1 MTMIHHTRT
10 THALIAT
17 LTIALAA
24 TLAGTVVA
32 HSVIAAGHAAGA
44 DATTTTMAV
53 ATTMSEVEPTLD
65 QLNALRAVLA
75 PFESVDSAEAA
86 GFERFGGCMS
96 GPQGAQGIHFTHG
109 ERIGDP
115 TLDVLR
121 PEVLMYEPRP
131 DGSLRLIGAEYL
143 VFQQAWHDDGN
154 DAAPVL
160 LGREFTL
167 NTTLLDEP
175 FYALHVWVWQHNP
188 LGLFANWNPLVGCA
202 HPTTEGS

>member
-1 MTMIHHTRT
+1 MTDRTRSRT
-10 THALIAT
+10 PHPLIAAFA
-17 LTIALAA
+17 IALAFA
-24 TLAGTVVA
+24 LTTSAA
-32 HSVIAAGHAAGA
+32 ARFVIAPGNAAVANGA
-44 DATTTTMAV
+44 TPAV
-53 ATTMSEVEPTLD
+53 ATSVDLTEVEPTLA

-75 PFESVDSAEAA
+75 PFERVDTALDA
-86 GFERFGGCMS
+86 GFERFGDCMS

-109 ERIGDP
+109 ERIGD
-115 TLDVLR
+115 TSLDVLR

-143 VFQQAWHDDGN
+143 VFQQAWHEAGN
-154 DAAPVL
+154 GAPPSL

-188 LGLFANWNPLVGCA
+188 LGMFANWNPLASCEHTA
-202 HPTTEGS
+202 TEGG

>member
-1 MTMIHHTRT
+1 MTYRERT
-10 THALIAT
+10 PHLLIAT
-17 LTIALAA
+17 LVIALAA
-24 TLAGTVVA
+24 TLASTA
-32 HSVIAAGHAAGA
+32 AARFVIAPGNVPLANG
-44 DATTTTMAV
+44 TTTATPMTMTVDLA
-53 ATTMSEVEPTLD
+53 AVEPTLE

-75 PFESVDSAEAA
+75 PFELVDVALDA
-86 GFERFGGCMS
+86 GFERFGDCMS

-109 ERIGDP
+109 ERIGD
-115 TLDVLR
+115 TSLDVLR

-143 VFQQAWHDDGN
+143 VFQQAWHDAGN
-154 DAAPVL
+154 GAPPSL

-188 LGLFANWNPLVGCA
+188 LGLFANWNPLASCEHA
-202 HPTTEGS
+202 APEGG

>member
-1 MTMIHHTRT
+1 MTHRTRT
-10 THALIAT
+10 THTLITALAIALIAT
-17 LTIALAA
+17 LASTAA
-24 TLAGTVVA
+24 ARFVDGAG
-32 HSVIAAGHAAGA
+32 SP
-44 DATTTTMAV
+44 AV
-53 ATTMSEVEPTLD
+53 ANGAPTGLATPRGMSEVEPTLD

-75 PFESVDSAEAA
+75 PFEHVDTALVA
-86 GFERFGGCMS
+86 GFERFGDCMS

-109 ERIGDP
+109 ERIGD
-115 TLDVLR
+115 TSLDVLR

-143 VFQQAWHDDGN
+143 VFQQAWHDAGN
-154 DAAPVL
+154 GAPPSL

-188 LGLFANWNPLVGCA
+188 LGLFANWNPLASCEHAPAGD
-202 HPTTEGS
+202 G

>member
-1 MTMIHHTRT
+1 MTHRTRT

-17 LTIALAA
+17 LAVALAA
-24 TLAGTVVA
+24 TLTSIAIARPMLTPGTAAAADGANTSMV
-32 HSVIAAGHAAGA
+32 AGH
-44 DATTTTMAV
+44 V
-53 ATTMSEVEPTLD
+53 SEVEPTLH

-75 PFESVDSAEAA
+75 PFEHVEAA
-86 GFERFGGCMS
+86 LDGGFERFGHCMS
-96 GPQGAQGIHFTHG
+96 GPQGAQGIHFTHA

-115 TLDVLR
+115 TLDLSR

-131 DGSLRLIGAEYL
+131 DGSLRLIGTEYL
-143 VFQQAWHDDGN
+143 VFQQAWHEAGN
-154 DAAPVL
+154 GAPPSL

-188 LGLFANWNPLVGCA
+188 LGIFANWNPLVNCE
-202 HPTTEGS
+202 HEEMEGG